1 LYFEGRIIIQLK
13 IYKNRLTLQF
23 FSAFAGYMAN
33 KIEIRNKK
41 ASHDYEF
48 IEKYTAGIV
57 LAGTEVKSLRLGKA
71 SLVDAFC
78 SIRNSELWIR
88 NMHIA
93 EYANRGYVN
102 HDPMQERKLLLN
114 RTELKKI
121 ERKVKER
128 GFTIVATRLYFSDKG
143 YAKVDIALARG
154 KKEYDKREDI
164 KRRDT
169 KRDDD
174 RLQKI

>member
-1 LYFEGRIIIQLK
+1 
-13 IYKNRLTLQF
+13 
-23 FSAFAGYMAN
+23 MAN
-33 KIEIRNKK
+33 KIDIRNKK

-57 LAGTEVKSLRLGKA
+57 LSGTEIKSLRLGKA

-78 SIRNSELWIR
+78 SFRNGELFVR
-88 NMHIA
+88 NMNIA
-93 EYANRGYVN
+93 EYANRGYAN

-114 RTELKKI
+114 KSELRKL

-128 GFTIVATRLYFSDKG
+128 GLTIVAYRLFISDSG
-143 YAKVDIALARG
+143 YAKVNIALAKG

-164 KRRDT
+164 KKRDT
-169 KRDDD
+169 KRAEE
-174 RLQKI
+174 RLRKI